1 MKIRTRAALASI
13 VGCIRLDRGVTLEY
27 SLRSGDAD
35 AEAAAPM
42 KQQMMQQITCP
53 NIALVRSYRKRVSV
67 SNFLAMKFT
76 THHDR
81 Y

>member
-1 MKIRTRAALASI
+1 MKIRTRAALAFT

-42 KQQMMQQITCP
+42 KQQMMQQITCC
-53 NIALVRSYRKRVSV
+53 
-67 SNFLAMKFT
+67 
-76 THHDR
+76 
-81 Y
+81 